1 MTIVGRHCCNI
12 LILIALLMASCGIES
27 SEDGNSKLAQNWSK
41 HGFTDHEQRFS
52 PLNQIDDKNVD
63 RLGLVWS
70 FETRTYRGLEATPLV
85 VDGILYT
92 TASWSVVFAIDART
106 GKEIWNWDP
115 QVPRSYAY
123 RACCD
128 VINRG
133 VALYQG
139 KVYTG
144 TLDGR
149 LAALNAKTGKVIWEV
164 VTVDQSQPYTIT
176 GAPRVIGGKVIIG
189 NSGAEFDVRGYVSA
203 YDGETGEQLWRF
215 HTVPGNPSEPFE
227 SPALEKAAKTWSG
240 EWWKSGGGGTV
251 WDSIAY
257 DPDLD
262 LLYVG
267 TGNGSPWNRH
277 LRSPGGGD
285 NLFLASI
292 LALRPD
298 TGDLVWHY
306 QTTPGDTWDYTATQH
321 MILAD
326 LEIQG
331 ESRKVLMQAPKN
343 GFFYVLDRANGQ
355 LISANN
361 YVPVNWALKID
372 EQSGRP
378 VEAPGSDYRSGRV
391 TVKPGPLGGHNWQP
405 MSYNPET
412 GLVYIP
418 AQELASS
425 FAQDLSFEHLPGT
438 RHLGVDLGVPESP
451 AEVPSGYLLAWNPI
465 EQKEEWRV
473 QHPGPW
479 NGGTLTT
486 TGNLVFQGT
495 GDGRFVAYRAND
507 GEKLWEMWAGSGVI
521 AAPVTYQLDGVQYVS
536 LMAGWGGAYPLVSG
550 GPATTVSP
558 PVSVGRVLTFALDGR
573 LTLPPPAK
581 RQQPPSDSLSL
592 TASAAEIEQGGRLF
606 SRWCDRCHG
615 PGAVSGGLIKDLR
628 YSTAPVFDM
637 YPDIVLEKMLE
648 ARGMPSFK
656 GWLNQE
662 QTELIRSYVMKRAS
676 ELRSQGDVQ

>member
-1 MTIVGRHCCNI
+1 MRHCFTI
-12 LILIALLMASCGIES
+12 LILMAPLMVSCGIES
-27 SEDGNSKLAQNWSK
+27 SENGNSKLGQNWSK

-52 PLNQIDDKNVD
+52 PLNQIDDENVD

-70 FETRTYRGLEATPLV
+70 FETRTYRGLEATPIV
-85 VDGILYT
+85 VDGVLYT

-106 GKEIWNWDP
+106 GKEIWKWDP

-139 KVYTG
+139 KVYAA

-149 LAALNAKTGKVIWEV
+149 LVALNAETGEVIWEV

-176 GAPRVIGGKVIIG
+176 GAPRVIKGKVIIG
-189 NSGAEFDVRGYVSA
+189 NSGAEFGVRGYVSA
-203 YDGETGEQLWRF
+203 YHGETGEQVWRF
-215 HTVPGNPSEPFE
+215 YTVPGDPSKPFE

-361 YVPVNWALKID
+361 YVPVSWALKID

-391 TVKPGPLGGHNWQP
+391 TVKPGPLGGHNWHP

-438 RHLGVDLGVPESP
+438 RYLGVDLGGPESP
-451 AEVPSGYLLAWNPI
+451 AEVHSGYLLAWDPI
-465 EQKEEWRV
+465 E
-473 QHPGPW
+473 
-479 NGGTLTT
+479 
-486 TGNLVFQGT
+486 
-495 GDGRFVAYRAND
+495 
-507 GEKLWEMWAGSGVI
+507 
-521 AAPVTYQLDGVQYVS
+521 
-536 LMAGWGGAYPLVSG
+536 
-550 GPATTVSP
+550 
-558 PVSVGRVLTFALDGR
+558 
-573 LTLPPPAK
+573 
-581 RQQPPSDSLSL
+581 
-592 TASAAEIEQGGRLF
+592 
-606 SRWCDRCHG
+606 
-615 PGAVSGGLIKDLR
+615 
-628 YSTAPVFDM
+628 
-637 YPDIVLEKMLE
+637 
-648 ARGMPSFK
+648 
-656 GWLNQE
+656 
-662 QTELIRSYVMKRAS
+662 
-676 ELRSQGDVQ
+676 